1 MNHRSRQRTTP
12 SSTPTSSP
20 IPPSPLP
27 SPDLQEWIEIGKI
40 VAPQGLKGEL
50 RVYPNSD
57 FPERFLEPGD
67 RWMLVPGTQELQK
80 VELQSGRVLAGKGLY
95 VVTFAEVRDRDR
107 ADSLRDAR
115 LFVPAGDRPELEDD
129 EFHVADLIGLSVF
142 QQSTQALIGTVV
154 DVLLAGNDLLEVEL
168 ISDAAENQRRVLI
181 PFVVAIVPI
190 VDLQRRR
197 IEVLPPDGLLD
208 L

>member
-12 SSTPTSSP
+12 PNTPTHSP
-20 IPPSPLP
+20 AQPSPPL
-27 SPDLQEWIEIGKI
+27 PDLQEWIEIGKI

-67 RWMLVPGTQELQK
+67 RWMLVPGTDELQK
-80 VELQSGRVLAGKGLY
+80 IKLQSGRVLAGKGLY
-95 VVTFAEVRDRDR
+95 VVTFAEVSDRDQ
-107 ADSLRDAR
+107 ADSIRNAR
-115 LFVPAGDRPELEDD
+115 LFVPASDRPELEED

-142 QQSTQALIGTVV
+142 HQSTHMLIGTVV
-154 DVLLAGNDLLEVEL
+154 DVMPAGNDLLEVEL
-168 ISDAAENQRRVLI
+168 ISDTADSKRRVLI
-181 PFVVAIVPI
+181 PFVMAIVPM
-190 VDLQRRR
+190 VDLQRQR

>member
-12 SSTPTSSP
+12 PNTPTHSP
-20 IPPSPLP
+20 AQPSPPL
-27 SPDLQEWIEIGKI
+27 PDLQEWIEIGKI

-95 VVTFAEVRDRDR
+95 VVTFAEIGDRDR

-115 LFVPAGDRPELEDD
+115 LFVPASDRPELEED
-129 EFHVADLIGLSVF
+129 EFHIADLIGLSVF
-142 QQSTQALIGTVV
+142 HQLTQTLLGTVV
-154 DVLLAGNDLLEVEL
+154 SVIPAGNDLLEVEL

-181 PFVVAIVPI
+181 PFVVAIVPV
-190 VDLQRRR
+190 VDLQQRR
-197 IEVLPPDGLLD
+197 IDVLPPDGLLE

>member
-1 MNHRSRQRTTP
+1 MNHPSRQRTTP
-12 SSTPTSSP
+12 PNAPT
-20 IPPSPLP
+20 PSP
-27 SPDLQEWIEIGKI
+27 PDLQEWLEIGKI

-67 RWMLVPGTQELQK
+67 RWMLVPGTHELQK

-95 VVTFAEVRDRDR
+95 VVTFAEIGDRDQ
-107 ADSLRDAR
+107 ADSIRNAR
-115 LFVPAGDRPELEDD
+115 LFVPVSDRPELEED

-142 QQSTQALIGTVV
+142 HQSTQALIGTVV
-154 DVLLAGNDLLEVEL
+154 DVMLAGNDLLEVEL
-168 ISDAAENQRRVLI
+168 ISDIADSQRRVLI
-181 PFVVAIVPI
+181 PFVVAIVPV
-190 VDLQRRR
+190 VDLQRQR

>member
-95 VVTFAEVRDRDR
+95 VVTFAEVCDRDR